1 MLVAAVEV
9 YFIHFNQLNM
19 VVCWV
24 QISFELTVLP
34 VEVAVAVPEVVV
46 SAVADVVPDA
56 SAGEL
61 KAPVAEVTAEVSEA
75 PVSAAMADCTVV
87 LCTPAAGVVSSPQAA
102 AAFVSCGP

>member
-1 MLVAAVEV
+1 MLVEAVEV

-24 QISFELTVLP
+24 QISLELTELP
-34 VEVAVAVPEVVV
+34 VELATAVPEVVV

-56 SAGEL
+56 ADEVE
-61 KAPVAEVTAEVSEA
+61 APVVVIAEVSKA

-87 LCTPAAGVVSSPQAA
+87 LCAPATGVVSSPQAA
-102 AAFVSCGP
+102 AALASCGP